1 MYGVRQYGLHS
12 LLLYL
17 TTVEAV
23 DRSILTAGFYTS
35 TTMSPQ
41 EYIYTNVGRL
51 RDWKFLFCSLL
62 ELPTKV
68 KRRSLPP
75 SRGLL
80 RDCKTSHNL
89 REPSFE
95 ALLATLTTGPALMR
109 RYFANWAA
117 HNSADMDYLTRD
129 QWERGL
135 LEITL
140 AGDWGYY
147 RLVLE
152 KVPSKGS

>member
-1 MYGVRQYGLHS
+1 
-12 LLLYL
+12 
-17 TTVEAV
+17 
-23 DRSILTAGFYTS
+23 
-35 TTMSPQ
+35 
-41 EYIYTNVGRL
+41 
-51 RDWKFLFCSLL
+51 
-62 ELPTKV
+62 
-68 KRRSLPP
+68 
-75 SRGLL
+75 
-80 RDCKTSHNL
+80 
-89 REPSFE
+89 
-95 ALLATLTTGPALMR
+95 MR

-152 KVPSKGS
+152 NVPSECS